1 MSSFDFFENLDDVLN
16 SIDGD
21 TLELTSDQVE
31 DFRTYCFYLI
41 DNTTIQEPERTIIY
55 NQIFEMSFDEME
67 DILPRLRDSQLNPI
81 HETGNFKQS
90 TYLKKYRL

>member
-1 MSSFDFFENLDDVLN
+1 MSSFDFFENLNDSLD
-16 SIDGD
+16 SINIES
-21 TLELTSDQVE
+21 LELTSEQVE

-55 NQIFEMSFDEME
+55 NNIFDMSFDEME
-67 DILPRLRDSQLNPI
+67 DLLPRLIDSKLDPV
-81 HETGNFKQS
+81 HETGNFNQS